1 MFFVSEEFLRKME
14 AGEEP
19 MSTVAGEGGAPGEEL
34 FPEEKYTG
42 APKKSARG
50 PASRRE

>member
-1 MFFVSEEFLRKME
+1 ME
-14 AGEEP
+14 KGEEP

-34 FPEEKYTG
+34 FPDEKYTG

-50 PASRRE
+50 PANTKE

>member
-1 MFFVSEEFLRKME
+1 ME

-34 FPEEKYTG
+34 FPDEKYTG

-50 PASRRE
+50 PAARGE